1 MTDILCGMA
10 GAVLVLAAF
19 FAGAYI
25 SGRHNAKRAAECA
38 TADDD
43 AAEQERAELEKR
55 RLQQEQQAYMQLL
68 NFSAE
73 QAYGVANMPGMHG
86 NGVLRG
92 DGEL

>member
-25 SGRHNAKRAAECA
+25 SSRHSAKRAAECA
-38 TADDD
+38 AADDD
-43 AAEQERAELEKR
+43 AAEQERAER

-73 QAYGVANMPGMHG
+73 QAYGVADMPCMHG

-92 DGEL
+92 DGDL

>member
-10 GAVLVLAAF
+10 GAMLVLAAF
-19 FAGAYI
+19 FAGAHI
-25 SGRHNAKRAAECA
+25 SGRYSAKRAAERTA
-38 TADDD
+38 ADDD
-43 AAEQERAELEKR
+43 EAEQERAEREKR

-73 QAYGVANMPGMHG
+73 QAYGVADMPCMHG

>member
-25 SGRHNAKRAAECA
+25 SSRHSAKRAAECA
-38 TADDD
+38 AAGDD
-43 AAEQERAELEKR
+43 AAEQERAER

-73 QAYGVANMPGMHG
+73 QAYGVADMPCMHG

-92 DGEL
+92 DGDL